1 MTTSPHTDVTNG
13 VAAAINAGTWSRA
26 VTAVTS
32 FADWSEAL
40 EDLGTLHCD
49 VVGAAKPTAELE
61 TPSSLEHAIPVTVGL
76 RYRAATTDRGS
87 DGRIKTATLQG
98 LVDLLYEL
106 ANYFIPGA
114 TRLGRPLSVVADAAM
129 DPQKPVE
136 IVYAY
141 NPKHLLDLGQ
151 YTGLFRLRFLVSRAV
166 T

>member
-1 MTTSPHTDVTNG
+1 MTSPHTQITNG
-13 VAAAINAGTWSRA
+13 VATAINGGTWSRP

-32 FADWSEAL
+32 FADWAEAL

-61 TPSSLEHAIPVTVGL
+61 TPSSLEHSVPVTVGL
-76 RYRAATTDRGS
+76 RYRADPTDRGG
-87 DGRIKTATLQG
+87 DGRIKTSVLQG

-106 ANYFIPGA
+106 AEWFVPGG
-114 TRLGRPLSVVADAAM
+114 TRTGRPLTSVTDAAM
-129 DPQKPVE
+129 DPIKPVE